1 MKNVIT
7 TERYHD
13 GFGSLNC
20 ILHLNIAYLD
30 SEIIELIK
38 SGNMI

>member
-7 TERYHD
+7 TEKYHD

-30 SEIIELIK
+30 SEKL
-38 SGNMI
+38 